1 MGELINLNP
10 GGTIP
15 DEIARDTEVA
25 AALAAHV
32 AAADPHNAQTTVVGR
47 FGNHFPHSR
56 FSDANETSNL
66 RGWTF
71 VIGTQNTP
79 ASAGQFY
86 KLNVGLGSEYPSNYS
101 LELAIPRFG
110 AKDIFMRRQENNIWE
125 DWERLSHNADLIDG
139 IDSSQI
145 VFGDDWSKTVGTN
158 IDNIFASGKAS
169 GFFDGYSGGT
179 YPSGITHLNGFQS
192 RHRNNISTWGMQAGC
207 QHNVPNEFYF
217 RTISSGIWNPW
228 RRTWNDGNFDP
239 TSHAQNFNGTTAKS
253 IGYSG
258 GSFFSESGNSG
269 YEVRSRDLSS
279 AAYIS
284 FHRPGSF
291 ACHFGLDTDNELKIG
306 GWSFGGAAYKLWHE
320 GNFNARNAPSGIHG
334 NLQILGGQLGYAGIN
349 FSGALNNPSL
359 MFSLSGNISGVYNP
373 TYGWNWQ
380 YTEGAFYIRS
390 PNGASEG
397 TYLGLSKSA
406 GGLPGYYP
414 QRYPTVKTDFPYL
427 YFSAGGAYSSHIDQ
441 NGVYSA
447 ISDYNKKTNIR
458 ELDYQETLERIKYL
472 PVCEYSF
479 IDSDPRVKS
488 VNTFAQAFWLAFRL
502 GGDLEILED
511 SSPTQPNKM
520 IATSDVAG
528 ICLAGIK
535 ALLERVEK
543 LELSLLNLSEK
554 E

>member
-10 GGTIP
+10 QGGIP

-25 AALAAHV
+25 SAIATHLATTDPHPGYLTQTEGDGRYRQTATPLTDADIPTAIARDAEVTAAINAHL
-32 AAADPHNAQTTVVGR
+32 AAADPHPGYLTQTEGDGR
-47 FGNHFPHSR
+47 
-56 FSDANETSNL
+56 
-66 RGWTF
+66 
-71 VIGTQNTP
+71 
-79 ASAGQFY
+79 Y
-86 KLNVGLGSEYPSNYS
+86 
-101 LELAIPRFG
+101 
-110 AKDIFMRRQENNIWE
+110 RQVALTN
-125 DWERLSHNADLIDG
+125 NADLIDG

-158 IDNIFASGKAS
+158 IDNVFSSGKAS

-179 YPSGITHLNGFQS
+179 YPGGITHLNGFQS
-192 RHRNNISTWGMQAGC
+192 RHRNNSNIWGMQAGC

-217 RTISSGIWNPW
+217 RTISSGVWNPW
-228 RRTWNDGNFDP
+228 RRIWNDGNFDP
-239 TSHAQNFNGTTAKS
+239 TFHAQNFNGTTAKS

-258 GSFFSESGNSG
+258 GTFFSESGNSG
-269 YEVRSRDLSS
+269 YEVRGRDSSS

-284 FHRPGSF
+284 FHRPGAF
-291 ACHFGLDTDNELKIG
+291 ACHLGLDTDNQLKIG

-320 GNFNARNAPSGIHG
+320 GNFNAQNAPGGIYG
-334 NLQILGGQLGYAGIN
+334 SLQILGGQLGYAGIN

-359 MFSLSGNISGVYNP
+359 MLSLSGNISGLYNP

-397 TYLGLSKSA
+397 TYLGLSKSV